1 MSMAFITALSLLY
14 WISFSGKTLIKP
26 TLAMKR
32 ILLTFFI
39 ATIFFACKDT
49 DTRQKDN
56 HITIGVRDSIFS
68 KVLNEPRQI
77 MVYVPGGAGNA
88 NTLGKKYPVV
98 YLLDGDAH
106 FHSVVGM
113 IDKLSQTVCPE
124 MIVVGIP
131 NTDRTRD
138 LTPTHVTEMSG
149 DTAFVK
155 TSGGAEQFTQF
166 IQDELMPY
174 IDKTY
179 PTAPYRTL
187 IGHSFGG
194 LFAVNALVNHPDLFN
209 NYLAIDPSLWWD
221 DQKLLKKAD
230 EVLSAPTY
238 GTKSLFVAVANTMKK
253 GMDVSSVHADTT
265 EDTQHIRS
273 ILEFNL
279 KTEKKTESGLNFK
292 WKYYSEDSHG
302 SVPLIAE
309 YDALRFLF
317 SWYTLEGVDE
327 FFQPNSTLTADEV
340 MGHVVAHYKN
350 ISDRFG
356 YQVTP
361 EEAMINSFGYGFL
374 ESKKPNHAFAFF
386 KLNTENYPQSAN
398 VFDSMGDY
406 YLAQQDTVNAIENF
420 SKAVDMGNLPYSR
433 EKLGK
438 LKGKK

>member
-1 MSMAFITALSLLY
+1 MN
-14 WISFSGKTLIKP
+14 
-26 TLAMKR
+26 R
-32 ILLTFFI
+32 ILLSILTVTFLI
-39 ATIFFACKDT
+39 ACKDT

-56 HITIGVRDSIFS
+56 LITIGVRDSIFS

-77 MVYVPGGAGNA
+77 MVYVPEGAGSG
-88 NTLGKKYPVV
+88 NTTGKKYPVV

-106 FHSVVGM
+106 FQSVVGM
-113 IDKLSQTVCPE
+113 IHQLSQTVCPE

-138 LTPTHVTEMSG
+138 LTPTHVTEMFG
-149 DTAFVK
+149 DTTFVK

-179 PTAPYRTL
+179 PTTPYRTL

-221 DQKLLKKAD
+221 DQKLSKKAD
-230 EVLSAPTY
+230 EVLSDPKY

-253 GMDVSSVHADTT
+253 GMEVSSVHTDTT
-265 EDTQHIRS
+265 ESTEHIRS
-273 ILEFNL
+273 ILEFN
-279 KTEKKTESGLNFK
+279 KKAEKKTDSGLNFK

-327 FFQPNSTLTADEV
+327 FFQPSSTLTADEV
-340 MGHVVAHYKN
+340 LRLVVAHYKN
-350 ISDRFG
+350 ISEHFG

-361 EEAMINSFGYGFL
+361 DEAMINSFGYGFL
-374 ESKKPNHAFAFF
+374 QSKKPDHAFAFF

-406 YLAQQDTVNAIENF
+406 YLAQKDTVNAKENF
-420 SKAVDMGNLPYSR
+420 SKAVDIGKLPYSK
-433 EKLGK
+433 EKLDK
-438 LKGKK
+438 LKGKN